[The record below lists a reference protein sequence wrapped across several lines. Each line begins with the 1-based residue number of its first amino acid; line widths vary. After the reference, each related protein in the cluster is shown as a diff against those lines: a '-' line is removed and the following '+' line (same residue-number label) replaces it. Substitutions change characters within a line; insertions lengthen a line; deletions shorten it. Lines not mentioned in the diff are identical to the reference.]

1 MFDQYL
7 ITGATG
13 FLGRAVAEE
22 LVRRR
27 AQVHALVL
35 HNDPYIHLLPKE
47 VHTIVGDVCVK
58 NSLAD
63 FFADAGSRTC
73 VIHCAGVVSVASRPG
88 SKLYQVNVGGTW
100 QVLRQCMKRNVGRL
114 IHVSSVH
121 AIPEKPKGCIITE
134 DCEFSPGLVDGD
146 YAKSKAIATELVF
159 DAAKRGLNAS
169 IVFPSGI
176 IGPGDIQG
184 GSFTSMVKSFLS
196 GKLPF
201 AVRGGYDFV
210 DVRDVAEGILACSE
224 SGEPGKGYILSGHH
238 VTIRKMLQLVGKAA
252 KLRYRPICLP
262 LGLAKLA
269 APYYERRSLREQK
282 PLFFTPYSVAV
293 LASNGCFSHAAA
305 SERFA
310 YQPRPA
316 QRASVGRVQAAD
328 APFFQIRRDLVRR
341 LLHGGKVAGI
351 LRLMAVVNHLKNVPL
366 LGKQLDSSC
375 ERPYRL
381 RRTGQKQQRFLLRLP
396 MLQNLQISSLPRLF
410 RHELG

>member
-47 VHTIVGDVCVK
+47 VHTVIGDVCEES
-58 NSLAD
+58 SLTD
-63 FFADAGSRTC
+63 FFADADSRTC
-73 VIHCAGVVSVASRPG
+73 VIHCAGIVSVASRPG

-100 QVLRQCMKRNVGRL
+100 RVLRQCMEHDVGKMVY
-114 IHVSSVH
+114 VSSVH
-121 AIPEKPKGCIITE
+121 AIPEKAKDCIITE

-146 YAKSKAIATELVF
+146 YAKSKATATELVF

-184 GSFTSMVKSFLS
+184 GSFTSMAKSFLR

-210 DVRDVAEGILACSE
+210 DVRDVAKGILDCSE
-224 SGEPGKGYILSGHH
+224 NGEPGKGYILSGHY
-238 VTIRKMLQLVGKAA
+238 VTIRKMLQLVGKTA
-252 KLRYRPICLP
+252 KRKYRPICLP

-269 APYYERRSLREQK
+269 APYYEHRSLKKRK

-293 LASNGCFSHAAA
+293 LASNGQFSHAAA
-305 SERFA
+305 SECFA
-310 YQPRPA
+310 YHPRPVKDTLRDMTA
-316 QRASVGRVQAAD
+316 WLLEQRRKGEV
-328 APFFQIRRDLVRR
+328 
-341 LLHGGKVAGI
+341 
-351 LRLMAVVNHLKNVPL
+351 
-366 LGKQLDSSC
+366 
-375 ERPYRL
+375 
-381 RRTGQKQQRFLLRLP
+381 
-396 MLQNLQISSLPRLF
+396 
-410 RHELG
+410 